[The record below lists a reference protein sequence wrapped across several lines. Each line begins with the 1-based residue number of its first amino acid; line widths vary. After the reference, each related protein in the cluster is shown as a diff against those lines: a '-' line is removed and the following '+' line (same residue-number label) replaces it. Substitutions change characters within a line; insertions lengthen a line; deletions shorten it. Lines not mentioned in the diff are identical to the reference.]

1 MDMKLL
7 KSHKGLKMRNK
18 DIKRVF
24 SYIQSHDVRFPYAYA
39 DDTGVGYKK
48 SIQLS
53 REHYNKEG
61 FFLMPKSISWRKLCL
76 SSFIINN
83 HARYKEAKD
92 LLDKMGYTMIGE
104 DKYVTN
110 VNQEYEELG
119 IEPSE
124 KWNEFRD
131 RKR

>member
-1 MDMKLL
+1 
-7 KSHKGLKMRNK
+7 
-18 DIKRVF
+18 
-24 SYIQSHDVRFPYAYA
+24 
-39 DDTGVGYKK
+39 
-48 SIQLS
+48 
-53 REHYNKEG
+53 
-61 FFLMPKSISWRKLCL
+61 MPKCISWRKLCL

-124 KWNEFRD
+124 KWIKFRD